1 MAHASRLV
9 PPKYLTATIAET
21 AVEAAA
27 ACFLNNP
34 SIAPFLRREQCRVI
48 VVVPA
53 RRVDTVTGR
62 ILGIEPRILF
72 DRLVGETAEPCGLPL
87 QKFAYAKALQLW
99 EGRND
104 DRTDV
109 QPHLLMPGDA
119 PLWGGVKRDGIVVAC
134 SGLQPWLDKAF
145 SGMVADL
152 CVGLAYEAYSKSPEA
167 AERTCIIPE

>member
-1 MAHASRLV
+1 MAHTSRLV
-9 PPKYLTATIAET
+9 PPKYLTSAIAET

-27 ACFLNNP
+27 ACFLKNP
-34 SIAPFLRREQCRVI
+34 SIAPLLRRQQCHVI

-62 ILGIEPRILF
+62 ILGVEPHILF
-72 DRLVGETAEPCGLPL
+72 DRLVRETTEPCSLPL
-87 QKFAYAKALQLW
+87 RQFAYSKGLQLW

-104 DRTDV
+104 GRTDV

-119 PLWGGVKRDGIVVAC
+119 PLWGGVKRDGVVVAC
-134 SGLQPWLDKAF
+134 SGFQPWIDTAY
-145 SGMVADL
+145 SGVTADL